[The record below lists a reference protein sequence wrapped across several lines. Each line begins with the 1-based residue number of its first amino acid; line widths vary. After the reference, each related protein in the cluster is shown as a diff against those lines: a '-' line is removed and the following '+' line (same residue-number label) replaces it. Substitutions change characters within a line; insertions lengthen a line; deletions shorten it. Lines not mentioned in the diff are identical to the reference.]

1 MLPFSEDTYIGGYI
15 NRLILVAISF
25 FVAYT
30 LANAVNDVWFHALS
44 RFPGPPAAKVTRYWK
59 AYVEVVQGRSF
70 CHVLKELHAQ
80 YGEKVHVSIFEPSL
94 LTIHA

>member
-30 LANAVNDVWFHALS
+30 LAIAVNDVWFHPLS
-44 RFPGPPAAKVTRYWK
+44 RFPGPSFAKVTRYWK
-59 AYVEVVQGRSF
+59 AYVEVIQGRSF

-80 YGEKVHVSIFEPSL
+80 YGEKVHSPIFEPPSL
-94 LTIHA
+94 MVHA